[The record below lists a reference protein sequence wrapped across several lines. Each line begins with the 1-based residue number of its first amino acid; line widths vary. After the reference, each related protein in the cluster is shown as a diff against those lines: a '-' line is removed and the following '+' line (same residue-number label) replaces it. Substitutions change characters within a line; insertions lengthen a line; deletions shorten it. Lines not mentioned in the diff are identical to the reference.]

1 MKPLFEMPQ
10 QKLNIFLVDDDRIYQ
25 FTARKTLESMGL
37 ASQVSI
43 FSDGEEAI
51 EFIRQH
57 LKDANSLPDVI
68 FLDINMPLMYGWEF
82 IDEFEKLDLNGK
94 KVSVYMVS
102 SSVDETDLKKS
113 KEHAIIKDYIIKPV
127 GRTRFEQ
134 LISLLPGSQSTQD

>member
-68 FLDINMPLMYGWEF
+68 FLDINMPLMDGWEF